1 MAARYRRQRAMRVTV
16 DTDVIGVEQ
25 TIEALR
31 SLPAAMQRRVIRDA
45 LRAGSRELLREE
57 ATTVPVGLG
66 TATQPGGTLFRSL
79 RVFPY
84 RIGKRQMRVF
94 VGAGPEGF
102 YGRFLEYGTRNMPAK
117 PWLRPALH
125 AAFSPV
131 LEAARSEI
139 GEGIDKTVREVARD
153 AGSA

>member
-1 MAARYRRQRAMRVTV
+1 MPPKYRRQRAMRAVV
-16 DTDVIGVEQ
+16 DADVIGAAE

-31 SLPAAMQRRVIRDA
+31 ALPAALMRRTIRDA
-45 LRAGSRELLREE
+45 LRAGTRILLQEE
-57 ATTVPVGLG
+57 ATTVPIGAG
-66 TATQPGGTLFRSL
+66 TESRPGGTLFRSL

-84 RIGKRQMRVF
+84 RVGKKQMRVF

-102 YGRFLEYGTRNMPAK
+102 YGRFLEYGTRFMPAK

-131 LEAARSEI
+131 LQAARTEI
-139 GEGIDKTVREVARD
+139 DSGLDKTVREVARD